1 MTEFFTAR
9 DGARLAF
16 RDQER
21 REVKEGRPQGPVL
34 LCLSGL
40 TRDMADFDYML
51 PHLPPVRLIRMD
63 YRGRGASEWTGADS
77 YTVQQEADD
86 ALALLDH
93 LGVEK
98 AVVIGTSRG
107 GMIAMYLAYMAR
119 DRVAGVLLNDVGPE
133 LAPTGLSR
141 IFDYLGRNPVWK
153 THEQAANALPQVI
166 EGFAGVP
173 PSRWLEEVRHHYLQ
187 TDKGLRITYDPSL
200 RDAFIDAMKD
210 KPANLWP
217 FFDALTGLPLALL
230 RGANSDLL
238 LPDTASKMRARRPDM
253 LYAEVPDRAHIPFLD
268 EPASVQVIRDFLN
281 MS

>member
-21 REVKEGRPQGPVL
+21 RCVKNGQAQGPVV

-40 TRDMADFDYML
+40 TRDMADFDYMM

-63 YRGRGASEWTGADS
+63 YRGRGASDWTGADS

-107 GMIAMYLAYMAR
+107 GMIAMYLAHVAR
-119 DRVAGVLLNDVGPE
+119 HRVAGILLNDIGPE
-133 LAPTGLSR
+133 LAPLGLSR

-153 THEQAANALPQVI
+153 THEQAVTALPQVI

-173 PSRWLEEVRHHYLQ
+173 PSRWLQEVRHHYQQ

-200 RDAFIDAMKD
+200 RDAFLTAMKD
-210 KPANLWP
+210 KPADLWP
-217 FFDALTGLPLALL
+217 FFDALSGLPLALL

-238 LPDTASKMRARRPDM
+238 LPHTAEKMRELRPDM
-253 LYAEVPDRAHIPFLD
+253 LFAEVPDRAHIPFLD
-268 EPASVQVIRDFLN
+268 EPSAVQVIHDFLRIT
-281 MS
+281 